1 MCKVFNSVIRQDIG
15 AKLKHIDAVLIFFFL
30 LLKPNIINVGVFVQR
45 NGEMDKLY
53 HAEGKLTS
61 IDTAV

>member
-15 AKLKHIDAVLIFFFL
+15 AKLKHIDAVLIFLFFIKTKYYKRRCFL
-30 LLKPNIINVGVFVQR
+30 PR